1 MSQSQDNSRTSN
13 AAEPAPDAGGPRYVW
28 RVNLWKL
35 WLQAFAIAMM
45 PNSMAAAAWL
55 LSPSSERSLPGFLLL
70 LALVF
75 MIFGLIPFV
84 MPWRCEATRDLLVL
98 VHGIGRTTYPRSA
111 IRGVCTHHYPNR
123 TTRTLV
129 LPAHPKQLSFSE
141 FSRTRESILDTLTSL
156 YGTCECTPELEPDSP
171 LWKSIADEYAE
182 HAMIRRRHR
191 LAGPL
196 EALGVVSILAAIAVV
211 IWRDVA
217 FDWLFGR
224 PNAPEPA
231 PLSAVLV
238 ALTATATMAGV
249 TLVGSLG
256 TITIRDLFLGGAI
269 REIVATREALT
280 IRRTLRTTVIPR
292 DRILFVEPSRAHWF
306 GSVRIYLRGRGKRPR
321 LMRVSHNGRGLA
333 RWRFPAAL
341 IWLYGRAPTATN
353 QAHLHTT

>member
-1 MSQSQDNSRTSN
+1 MSQSKDNSRTNSV
-13 AAEPAPDAGGPRYVW
+13 AEPAPDASGPRYVW

-35 WLQAFAIAMM
+35 WLQVFAIAMM

-55 LSPSSERSLPGFLLL
+55 LSPSSERSLPGFLLCL
-70 LALVF
+70 TLVF

-84 MPWRCEATRDLLVL
+84 MPWRCEATRDSLVL
-98 VHGIGRTTYPRSA
+98 VRGIGRTTYPRSA
-111 IRGVCTHHYPNR
+111 IRGVCTFHSSKRPI
-123 TTRTLV
+123 RTL
-129 LPAHPKQLSFSE
+129 LL
-141 FSRTRESILDTLTSL
+141 RTRARLPSLRDCFPEHEAIFDTLTSI

-171 LWKSIADEYAE
+171 LWKSVADEHAE

-191 LAGPL
+191 IAGRL
-196 EALGVVSILAAIAVV
+196 EALGVVSILATIAAV
-211 IWRDVA
+211 IWRDAA

-224 PNAPEPA
+224 PVAPEPG
-231 PLSAVLV
+231 PLTAARV
-238 ALTATATMAGV
+238 ALTALATMAGV